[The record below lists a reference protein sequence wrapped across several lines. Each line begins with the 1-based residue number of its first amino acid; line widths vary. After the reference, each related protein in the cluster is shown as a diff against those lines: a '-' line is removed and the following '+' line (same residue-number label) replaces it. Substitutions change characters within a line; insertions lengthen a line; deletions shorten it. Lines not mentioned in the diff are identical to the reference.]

1 MDFNPGVQFAQLL
14 LVRGKIRVVKVADV
28 DCLCAVPGELVDGGA
43 ADADG
48 GVGACDDDD
57 LVFYTSVWYV

>member
-1 MDFNPGVQFAQLL
+1 M
-14 LVRGKIRVVKVADV
+14 RGKIRVVKVADV